1 MAYSTCC
8 GAHTNYTELDICP
21 ECRDHCDWEDDEQQ
35 DDDVLVQVKPNSSP
49 YTSYDPTDYETE

>member
-1 MAYSTCC
+1 MPYSTCC
-8 GAHTNYTELDICP
+8 GAHTTMTEQDICP
-21 ECRDHCDWEDDEQQ
+21 ICRYYCDWEDDEQQ

>member
-1 MAYSTCC
+1 MAYSKCC

-21 ECRDHCDWEDDEQQ
+21 ECRDHCDWEDED

>member
-35 DDDVLVQVKPNSSP
+35 DDDILVQVKPNSSP

>member
-35 DDDVLVQVKPNSSP
+35 DDVLVQVKPNSSP